1 MPADKRMIEYA
12 NDCMRLAG
20 KATDPLI
27 RDELMKLALHWNQV
41 AHECN
46 AQKTARQRRP
56 NRPVVGRANKP
67 CRKRPPV

>member
-1 MPADKRMIEYA
+1 
-12 NDCMRLAG
+12 
-20 KATDPLI
+20 
-27 RDELMKLALHWNQV
+27 LMKLALHWNQV